1 MSGFKSFAD
10 KTTIHF
16 NNNVTGIVGPNG
28 CGKSNIAEAIRWV
41 LGEQSVKSLRSASMS
56 DVIFNGSSK
65 RRMVNLAHV
74 TLVFDNTSHIMDIAY
89 EEVSITRKLHRD
101 ASGGEYFI
109 NNNAVRL
116 KDIVDLISDS
126 GIGKDSL
133 SMISQG
139 NVSNFAEAK
148 PSERRVI
155 FEEAAGVAKYKKRKN
170 ESVSKLYR
178 TQENIDRV
186 NDIVYE
192 LEKQVNPLKRAAKKA
207 KRYQEKKDRLHT
219 IEIAVLVHLIDKLTK
234 EIEQLENNYFDLQT
248 QSSLKETAIHVN
260 ETSMIQHKEQT
271 SKLDREIAALQ
282 EELMSVVNEIQTL
295 ETRKIELDERRKY
308 ELEVGDVQQKS
319 EQLSSLLYEAKLEYD
334 DRLTRKE
341 TLKKDIETINQ
352 QLLEA
357 NKELLNQQ
365 TSLDLINNQLS
376 KVSSRKE
383 VLKNIVERPFLSHA
397 GVNAILQAKASLA
410 GVIDS
415 VVGCLEVEIGYELA
429 LDAALGAASAN
440 IVTVDEKAARNA
452 IKFLK
457 SNQSGRATF
466 IPLTVL
472 KDRYLSKEAIVVCE
486 NTKGFLGVASHFVK
500 ENLENDPLSRA
511 FLDNVIVV
519 DELEQGNVLASL
531 LNYNYKIVT
540 LDGDVIHRGGTMSG
554 GKVKEHSSI
563 IGAKAELAS
572 MDDKLAQLHQNKDSQ
587 QAQLD
592 DILAQKAT
600 LNESLLQKRISFAQL
615 EPVVEAK
622 RSKYERLKSEF
633 ESLSPELMQPSEN
646 FEEKLVK
653 ALNDVY
659 SKRDQIT
666 SDINSKREQKVA
678 LLFELDR
685 KEKQLHQ
692 LRKEYNDFL
701 SKERAIE
708 LELSKMKT
716 NYTHYVDRL
725 NSDYQM
731 TIEYARTLEKVDHV
745 ESAQEEVLMLRNEIS
760 NMGNINMDAPS
771 EYEEVNTR
779 YEFLLS
785 QLDEL
790 KHAKEELLQI
800 IDNMDTI
807 MVERFKTMIDNI
819 NVELPIVFSALF
831 GGGKAKLILD
841 MPDDLLNSGV
851 DIEVFPPGKT
861 IKSINLFSGGEKSL
875 IAISVL
881 FAILKVRHVP
891 LCVFDEVEASLD
903 QGNVERFAK
912 YLNNFS
918 DQTQFVVITHR
929 PGTMSLCDVLYGVTM
944 PEDGVSEMIR
954 VQLVDAVK
962 LSDDTQEESNGVS

>member
-10 KTTIHF
+10 KTVINF
-16 NNNVTGIVGPNG
+16 NNNITGIVGPNG

-65 RRMVNLAHV
+65 RKMVNLAQV
-74 TLVFDNTSHIMDIAY
+74 TLVFDNSSHIMDIAY
-89 EEVSITRKLHRD
+89 EEVSITRKLHRN

-109 NNNAVRL
+109 NNNPVRL

-148 PSERRVI
+148 PNERRLI
-155 FEEAAGVAKYKKRKN
+155 FEEAAGVSKYKKRKN

-207 KRYQEKKDRLHT
+207 KRYQEKKERLQK
-219 IEIAVLVHLIDKLTK
+219 IEIAVLVSLIDKLTK
-234 EIEQLENNYFDLQT
+234 EIDQMENDLFDLQT
-248 QSSLKETAIHVN
+248 QSSLKATAMHVN
-260 ETSMIQHKEQT
+260 ETSMMQHKEKANNQD
-271 SKLDREIAALQ
+271 KDIAVLQ
-282 EELMSVVNEIQTL
+282 EELMNVVNEIQTL

-308 ELEVGDVQQKS
+308 ELEVGNVEQKS
-319 EQLSSLLYEAKLEYD
+319 EQLATLLSEAKLEYD
-334 DRLTRKE
+334 DRLARRD
-341 TLKKDIETINQ
+341 TLKQDIATINN
-352 QLLEA
+352 QLIEI
-357 NKELLNQQ
+357 NKFVLNEQ
-365 TSLDLINNQLS
+365 TNLDLINNQLS
-376 KVSSRKE
+376 KTSSRKE
-383 VLKNIVERPFLSHA
+383 VLQNMVERPFLSQA
-397 GVNAILQAKASLA
+397 GTNAVLSAKASLY

-415 VVGCLEVEIGYELA
+415 VVGCLEVESGYELA
-429 LDAALGAASAN
+429 LDAALGAAASH
-440 IVTVDEKAARNA
+440 IVCDNEKAARNA
-452 IKFLK
+452 ISFLK
-457 SNQSGRATF
+457 QNQSGRATF

-472 KDRYLSKEAIVVCE
+472 KDRYLSNEAIVVCE
-486 NTKGFLGVASHFVK
+486 NSEGYLGVASHFVT
-500 ENLENDPLSRA
+500 ESLTDDPLSRA

-519 DELEQGNVLASL
+519 DDLAKGNKLATL

-540 LDGDVIHRGGTMSG
+540 TDGDVIHKGGTMSG
-554 GKVKEHSSI
+554 GKVKEHSSL

-572 MDDKLAQLHQNKDSQ
+572 MDEKVASLKEKQQHQQTQLEELAQ
-587 QAQLD
+587 
-592 DILAQKAT
+592 QKAT
-600 LNESLLQKRISFAQL
+600 LHETLMQRRISLAQL
-615 EPVVEAK
+615 EPVLDAK
-622 RSKYERLKSEF
+622 RSKYERLKGEL
-633 ESLSPELMQPSEN
+633 ENLSPSLVNSSEN
-646 FEEKLVK
+646 FEESLIK

-659 SKRDQIT
+659 YKRDQIT
-666 SDINSKREQKVA
+666 SDINSKRESKVD
-678 LLFELDR
+678 LLFEVDR

-692 LRKEYNDFL
+692 LRKEYNDVL

-716 NYTHYVDRL
+716 NYAHYVERL

-731 TIEYARTLEKVDHV
+731 TIEYARTLDTLENI
-745 ESAQEEVLMLRNEIS
+745 EEAQQEVMSLRQEIN
-760 NMGNINMDAPS
+760 NMGNINMDAPT
-771 EYEEVNTR
+771 EYEEVNSR
-779 YEFLLS
+779 YEFLVT
-785 QLDEL
+785 QLEQLTQAKDEL
-790 KHAKEELLQI
+790 LTIIDEMDQEMIVRFKDMIEKINEELP
-800 IDNMDTI
+800 TI
-807 MVERFKTMIDNI
+807 
-819 NVELPIVFSALF
+819 FSALF
-831 GGGKAKLILD
+831 GGGRAKLILD

-912 YLNNFS
+912 YLNNFA
-918 DQTQFVVITHR
+918 DLTQFVVITHR

-954 VQLVDAVK
+954 VQLVDAMK
-962 LSDDTQEESNGVS
+962 MSDDSEENKDGLS

>member
-74 TLVFDNTSHIMDIAY
+74 TLVFDNSSHIMDVAY
-89 EEVSITRKLHRD
+89 EEVSITRKLHRN

-139 NVSNFAEAK
+139 NVSYFAEAK

-234 EIEQLENNYFDLQT
+234 EIEQLENNLFDLQT

-260 ETSMIQHKEQT
+260 ETSMIQDKEQT
-271 SKLDREIAALQ
+271 SKLDREIASLQ

-334 DRLTRKE
+334 DRLLRKE
-341 TLKKDIETINQ
+341 TLKKDIETINK
-352 QLLEA
+352 QLIET

-397 GVNAILQAKASLA
+397 GVNAILQAKASLV
-410 GVIDS
+410 GIIDS
-415 VVGCLEVEIGYELA
+415 VVGCLEVEVGYELA

-500 ENLENDPLSRA
+500 ENLDNDPLSRS

-519 DELEQGNVLASL
+519 DELEQGNALASL

-572 MDDKLAQLHQNKDSQ
+572 MDDKISQLIQTKDSQ
-587 QAQLD
+587 QVQLD
-592 DILAQKAT
+592 DIIAQKAT
-600 LNESLLQKRISFAQL
+600 LNESLLQRRISFAQL

-633 ESLSPELMQPSEN
+633 ESLSPELMKPSEN

-659 SKRDQIT
+659 FKRDQIT

-701 SKERAIE
+701 SKERSIE

-716 NYTHYVDRL
+716 NYSHYVDRL

-760 NMGNINMDAPS
+760 NMGNINMDAPL

-779 YEFLLS
+779 YEFLLT

-790 KHAKEELLQI
+790 KHAKEELLLI

-807 MVERFKTMIDNI
+807 MVQRFKTMIDNI
-819 NVELPIVFSALF
+819 NIELPIVFSALF

-861 IKSINLFSGGEKSL
+861 IKSISLFSGGEKSL

-891 LCVFDEVEASLD
+891 LCIFDEIEASLD
-903 QGNVERFAK
+903 QGNVERFAR
-912 YLNNFS
+912 YLTNFS

-962 LSDDTQEESNGVS
+962 LSDDNQEESHGVS